1 MTDEHGIFISFEG
14 TEGSGKTTQIRRL
27 AQRLDAKNYQ
37 MLVTREPGGTQ
48 IGEAIREIIKDPIK
62 SQNMYPE
69 AELLLF
75 AASRAQLVREVI
87 VPALKEKCFVLC
99 DRFLDSTTI
108 YQGVAR
114 DIGTERVAMIND
126 FAVNGVLP
134 DLTIVLDVPAEIGFD
149 RIKSRN
155 EGPPDRMEMEP
166 LEFYKNVRKGFLNL
180 AQSLPDRFFVVDG
193 IQNADTIEEIIWNE
207 INKRFDR
214 YPD

>member
-69 AELLLF
+69 TELLLF

-87 VPALKEKCFVLC
+87 VPALKEKYFVLC

-155 EGPPDRMEMEP
+155 ESAPDRMEMEP